1 MSNQPE
7 QNAWRPQKPRGQL
20 IVYSGPS
27 GVGKGTLLRP
37 LVAEHRDIV
46 MSVSA
51 TTRAPRPEERDGVDY
66 HFVTREQFE
75 RFIADGE
82 MLEYAEYNGNYY
94 GTPRRFVSEQL
105 DLGRNVVL
113 EIEVKGAM
121 QVKKTCPSA
130 VLVFVMP
137 PSYNELRERLINR
150 HTESEEQIKKRLE
163 VAVEEIR
170 QFHEYDFV
178 VINDNLEDAR
188 DRLLCAI
195 RAGRLVTRFHE
206 NLIEEVLELC

>member
-1 MSNQPE
+1 MSNGSE
-7 QNAWRPQKPRGQL
+7 QNACCLRTRGQL

-37 LVAEHRDIV
+37 LIAEHPDIV
-46 MSVSA
+46 LSVSA
-51 TTRAPRPEERDGVDY
+51 TTRSPRPGEQDGVDY

-75 RFIADGE
+75 AFIADGE

-121 QVKKTCPSA
+121 QVKRACPTA

-137 PSYNELRERLINR
+137 PSYAELRERLESR
-150 HTESEEQIKKRLE
+150 HTESAEQIQKRLE
-163 VAVEEIR
+163 AAVGEIR
-170 QFHEYDFV
+170 RLYEYDFV

-188 DRLLCAI
+188 NRLLCAI